1 MEADIKTAFDADR
14 LNEKRFTIQE
24 DEEMTKAIPIIKD
37 EELAKAAGEKEAE
50 VTTAQ
55 ENKTKKK
62 WPWVLLTICLVFIT
76 AGILAVTV
84 FPSLFMPKDVKI
96 PDVSGMEYEKA
107 AGTWKKKVY
116 RLIPR
121 CWKSQMKKLKRAD
134 GKNGP

>member
-55 ENKTKKK
+55 ENKTKKNGKRKK

-107 AGTWKKKVY
+107 AGLLEKEGLQVDSEV
-116 RLIPR
+116 LEI
-121 CWKSQMKKLKRAD
+121 SDEKLKRA
-134 GKNGP
+134 